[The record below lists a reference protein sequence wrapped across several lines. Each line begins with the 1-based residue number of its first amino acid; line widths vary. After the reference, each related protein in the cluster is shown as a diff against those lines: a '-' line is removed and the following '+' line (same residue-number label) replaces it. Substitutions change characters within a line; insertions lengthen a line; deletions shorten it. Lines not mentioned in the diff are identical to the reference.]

1 MFIYYMGVRKM
12 IDYLVKYNLVI
23 IGGGV
28 LIGLLLG
35 YVLGSIHEYNKVL
48 KLVLSQKIQ
57 EAIDNLHNKKI
68 KMED

>member
-1 MFIYYMGVRKM
+1 M